1 MNDLIRRRQ
10 AICAI
15 SNYHKLKLDKG
26 VTSVLKENKELCNKI
41 REIPAADAIPVI
53 HGEWIY
59 DNPTCLPKCSI
70 CGKRSHS
77 AAWAGEDN
85 FCGHCGA
92 KNGVMGI
99 TLEKLKNTNL
109 EAKKDCA
116 FCKEPSKFAIGYYD
130 GENGSGKVYAC
141 KKTECTS
148 NKNVLQ
154 TGKKK
159 LSDEIKTLVRQRIR
173 AGLTM
178 YDAAT
183 FVGVN
188 SAEYSAWEHEK
199 KPIPKEIY
207 DKLIHYFEAEQKK
220 QRCGNC
226 CYYDGESE
234 DREAFCNRKEEYV
247 SEDYRC
253 AGYIRRRM

>member
-1 MNDLIRRRQ
+1 MTEL
-10 AICAI
+10 
-15 SNYHKLKLDKG
+15 
-26 VTSVLKENKELCNKI
+26 ENT
-41 REIPAADAIPVI
+41 D
-53 HGEWIY
+53 
-59 DNPTCLPKCSI
+59 
-70 CGKRSHS
+70 
-77 AAWAGEDN
+77 
-85 FCGHCGA
+85 
-92 KNGVMGI
+92 
-99 TLEKLKNTNL
+99 L

-116 FCKEPSKFAIGYYD
+116 FCEEPSKFVIGYYD

-234 DREAFCNRKEEYV
+234 DREAFCDRKEEYV